1 MWSLIVLPVGLFLLG
16 FPIYVVLLAA
26 SAVTVLAVMNVP
38 PLVIHQIM
46 YGGVANYALL
56 AVPFFIFAGELM
68 NRCGVTERL
77 VQWVM
82 CLTGHIRGSLGLTT
96 IASSTMLGAVSGSS
110 PATVAAI
117 GKTLYEPLLR
127 SGYGRP
133 FALGLVTSSGSIAI
147 VIPPSIAMILY
158 GASAEQSIPKL
169 FIAGILP
176 GFLIALLMGLYV
188 LFWIRRRG
196 AAAATEQGAGDGHAD
211 VGLGAATVRAS
222 GALAMPVIVLLGI
235 YLGFFSPTEAGGVAC
250 LYAMLL
256 GRYVYRSVTWRQI
269 LEAASDSA
277 FLTGQVLVIVAS
289 AAVFAWILTV
299 QGIPQSLIAWVEAA
313 QLTPVMF
320 LLAVN
325 VLLLVLGCFID
336 PTSAILVLTPILAP
350 IVQSLGIDLVHFG
363 VVMTVNLSIG
373 MFTPP
378 FGLNIFVA
386 QSVLD
391 AKLSDIYRG
400 LFGFFVAQVIALLII
415 TYVPGLSLYLVDA
428 V

>member
-1 MWSLIVLPVGLFLLG
+1 
-16 FPIYVVLLAA
+16 
-26 SAVTVLAVMNVP
+26 
-38 PLVIHQIM
+38 
-46 YGGVANYALL
+46 
-56 AVPFFIFAGELM
+56 
-68 NRCGVTERL
+68 
-77 VQWVM
+77 
-82 CLTGHIRGSLGLTT
+82 
-96 IASSTMLGAVSGSS
+96 
-110 PATVAAI
+110 
-117 GKTLYEPLLR
+117 
-127 SGYGRP
+127 
-133 FALGLVTSSGSIAI
+133 
-147 VIPPSIAMILY
+147 
-158 GASAEQSIPKL
+158 
-169 FIAGILP
+169 
-176 GFLIALLMGLYV
+176 
-188 LFWIRRRG
+188 
-196 AAAATEQGAGDGHAD
+196 
-211 VGLGAATVRAS
+211 
-222 GALAMPVIVLLGI
+222 
-235 YLGFFSPTEAGGVAC
+235 
-250 LYAMLL
+250 MLL